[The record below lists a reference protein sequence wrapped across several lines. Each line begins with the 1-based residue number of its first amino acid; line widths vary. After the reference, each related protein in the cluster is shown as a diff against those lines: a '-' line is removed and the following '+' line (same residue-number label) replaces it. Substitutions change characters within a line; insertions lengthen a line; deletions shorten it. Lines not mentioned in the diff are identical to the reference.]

1 MEKEMKNVVRDGLAE
16 YLRQE
21 EERGRQEGHA
31 KVSIDSILSY
41 SCKDRQEVQ
50 GRPED
55 QSIKLRYEGLKKLVA
70 KKPGAK
76 KAQQEESELHRPL
89 FSS

>member
-1 MEKEMKNVVRDGLAE
+1 MEKEMKNVVRDGLVE
-16 YLRQE
+16 YLRQQQQ
-21 EERGRQEGHA
+21 RGRQEGHRS
-31 KVSIDSILSY
+31 VSIDSILSY
-41 SCKDRQEVQ
+41 SCKDRQEAQ

>member
-1 MEKEMKNVVRDGLAE
+1 MEKEMKNVVRDGLVE

-31 KVSIDSILSY
+31 KVSIDSILSH

-55 QSIKLRYEGLKKLVA
+55 QSIKLRY
-70 KKPGAK
+70 
-76 KAQQEESELHRPL
+76 
-89 FSS
+89 